1 MGING
6 ESESNA
12 AVLSIEERDGA
23 VVVFIGTTYAILPP
37 EQAMAVGELLTRYG
51 YHAKT
56 GQEVQGKKI
65 MSEMIQN
72 KLYQRASLMIKNL
85 TDRKTKPMRIAK
97 EVVDAVLREVT

>member
-6 ESESNA
+6 DKESNA
-12 AVLSIEERDGA
+12 AVLTIEERKGA
-23 VVVFIGTTYAILPP
+23 IVVFIGETYAILPP
-37 EQAMAVGELLTRYG
+37 EQAMEVGELLTRYG

-56 GQEVQGKKI
+56 GQEVPGKKI

-85 TDRKTKPMRIAK
+85 TDRKTKPMRIAQ